1 MSPALVTIALGRVA
15 VLRLDNPP
23 LNLVTHD
30 LTEALDDVLGRIEA
44 DPSVRAVVV
53 AGTGDRAFCA
63 GSDVTEFESL
73 RGRVGE
79 GKLVREN
86 AVYDRLARLEV
97 PTLAAIEGDALG
109 GGLELAMCCDL
120 RVASARARLG
130 MPEVRLGVIP
140 GSGGTHRLP
149 ALVGPAKA
157 KEMILL
163 GTPVSADEAGRI
175 GLVNQVVPIGA
186 AETVAMEWAE
196 LIATRGPVAERQ
208 AKRAIDAAGS
218 SEAAEESLRASEHV
232 FQTEDM
238 IEGVRAFKEKRAPNF
253 QGK

>member
-1 MSPALVTIALGRVA
+1 MKPPLVTVALGSVA

-23 LNLVTHD
+23 LNLVSRA
-30 LTEALDDVLGRIEA
+30 LIEALDAALANIEA

-53 AGTGDRAFCA
+53 AGAGDRAFCA

-73 RGRVGE
+73 RGRVGD

-97 PTLAAIEGDALG
+97 PTIAAIEGDALG

-149 ALVGPAKA
+149 GLVGPAKA

-163 GTPVSADEAGRI
+163 GTPLSADEAERI
-175 GLVNQVVPIGA
+175 GLVNKVVPIGA
-186 AETVAMEWAE
+186 AETVATEWAG

-218 SEAAEESLRASEHV
+218 PEAAAESLRASEHV

-238 IEGVRAFKEKRAPNF
+238 IEGARAFKEKRVPNF

>member
-1 MSPALVTIALGRVA
+1 MIAPLVTIALGQVA
-15 VLRLDNPP
+15 VLTLDNPP
-23 LNLVTHD
+23 LNLVTRQ
-30 LTEALDDVLGRIEA
+30 LTEELDGALARIEA
-44 DPSVRAVVV
+44 ESSVRAVVV
-53 AGTGDRAFCA
+53 AAAGARAFCA

-79 GKLVREN
+79 GKLIREN
-86 AVYDRLARLEV
+86 AVYDRLARMAV
-97 PTLAAIEGDALG
+97 PTIAAIEGDALG

-120 RVASARARLG
+120 RVASGRARLG

-149 ALVGPAKA
+149 ALVGPARA

-163 GTPVSADEAGRI
+163 GLPMSAEEAERI
-175 GLVNQVVPIGA
+175 GLVNRVVPVGRAEA
-186 AETVAMEWAE
+186 AAREWAE

-208 AKRAIDAAGS
+208 AKRAIDVAGS
-218 SEAAEESLRASEHV
+218 PLAADEALRASEHV

-238 IEGVRAFKEKRAPNF
+238 LEGLRAFKGKRAPQFEGN
-253 QGK
+253 